1 MLFTLDELHLKYYIL
16 ETQKGNNSLWGHD
29 CDRQSDLKQTVETNL
44 PCNLDPE
51 DCSLY
56 GQVLTVA
63 DLEHAGLHTVLGC
76 LHVYLLWVLG
86 VRTEMYITT
95 KFHLIMSIWQF
106 TICVAYTVPKEQSR
120 SEAALNNL

>member
-1 MLFTLDELHLKYYIL
+1 
-16 ETQKGNNSLWGHD
+16 
-29 CDRQSDLKQTVETNL
+29 VETNL

-56 GQVLTVA
+56 GQVLMVA

-76 LHVYLLWVLG
+76 LHVYLLSALG

-95 KFHLIMSIWQF
+95 IFHQIMF
-106 TICVAYTVPKEQSR
+106 TICDAYTFLKETVQV
-120 SEAALNNL
+120 

>member
-1 MLFTLDELHLKYYIL
+1 MLFTLDEFHLKYYIL
-16 ETQKGNNSLWGHD
+16 ETQKGNNSLSGHD

-56 GQVLTVA
+56 GQVLMVA

-76 LHVYLLWVLG
+76 LHVYLLWALG

-95 KFHLIMSIWQF
+95 KLHLIMSI
-106 TICVAYTVPKEQSR
+106 
-120 SEAALNNL
+120 